1 MEQKEALIRR
11 LSETAVGEPG
21 WPLEGVRMGDSVA
34 NRESE
39 VGREVGIYGRE
50 FYTEAKTVCMS
61 NQ

>member
-1 MEQKEALIRR
+1 MEQK
-11 LSETAVGEPG
+11 LSEMAADEPG
-21 WPLEGVRMGDSVA
+21 WPLEEVRMGDSVA